1 MSKINIGLMGFG
13 HVGRYIYLLAQN
25 NPNLNISCI
34 SDIGDPKVLHYLLK
48 NEPRISIDHKLD
60 GNYIVSWDNQKTR
73 IIHGVMPG
81 DIPWDAFDVD
91 WVIDSTGKYLKK
103 NDLVKH
109 IDSGAKR
116 VILTTLPEDD
126 IDNIIIAGVNENEI
140 SKNDKIVSAG
150 SSTTNAL
157 ALVLNELDKKFGVQ
171 YANLTSVHSY
181 TSDQPSQDS
190 AGISYRRSRSAA
202 ENIIPNESRSG
213 EFVQKVIPKLKDKI
227 ISSTLNV
234 PVQFGSLLDL
244 TTILDDKN
252 VTENKIN
259 KLMKDA
265 EKKFPNLFKMITDPI
280 VSSDVQG
287 MTQSVVFDGLGTL
300 KIQDNMFKTLSWY
313 DNGYNHA
320 SRVLDLIELYNRKGA

>member
-81 DIPWDAFDVD
+81 DIPWDVFDVD

-157 ALVLNELDKKFGVQ
+157 ALVLNELDKKFGIQ

-213 EFVQKVIPKLKDKI
+213 EFVQKVIPRLKDK
-227 ISSTLNV
+227 
-234 PVQFGSLLDL
+234 
-244 TTILDDKN
+244 
-252 VTENKIN
+252 
-259 KLMKDA
+259 MA
-265 EKKFPNLFKMITDPI
+265 
-280 VSSDVQG
+280 
-287 MTQSVVFDGLGTL
+287 
-300 KIQDNMFKTLSWY
+300 
-313 DNGYNHA
+313 
-320 SRVLDLIELYNRKGA
+320 

>member
-60 GNYIVSWDNQKTR
+60 NNYIVSWDNQKTR

-81 DIPWDAFDVD
+81 DIPWDVFGVD

-213 EFVQKVIPKLKDKI
+213 EFVQKVIPRLKDKI

-265 EKKFPNLFKMITDPI
+265 ENKFPNLFKMITDPI